1 MKIYKSLFHSPL
13 LTLGLFLGLFTAFSP
28 MAMALTALYQ
38 LPSNLATEA
47 AIEAVESCK
56 KDGYNVTATVV
67 NFEGN
72 TQVIIR
78 GDGAT
83 PHTLPNSFNK
93 AFTVITLAP
102 ITKVDSSEE
111 IAKKMTPAPLPVG
124 SLPLAPE
131 PLKGISFSTGGV
143 AIKVGDQIVGAIG
156 VSGSPG
162 GGLDQACAIR
172 GIEKIKP
179 RLVP

>member
-1 MKIYKSLFHSPL
+1 MKIHKSLLIF
-13 LTLGLFLGLFTAFSP
+13 GLFLGLFTSFPSIAL
-28 MAMALTALYQ
+28 ALTAFYE
-38 LPSNLATEA
+38 LPTNLAVEA
-47 AIEAVESCK
+47 AMEAVESCK

-67 NFEGN
+67 NKEGN
-72 TQVIIR
+72 TQVVIR

-102 ITKVDSSEE
+102 ITKTNSTEE

-124 SLPLAPE
+124 SLPLASD
-131 PLKGISFSTGGV
+131 PLKGLSFSTGGV
-143 AIKVGDQIVGAIG
+143 AIKVGEQMVGAIG
-156 VSGSPG
+156 VSGAPG
-162 GGLDQACAIR
+162 GGLDQACAIK
-172 GIEKIKP
+172 GIEKIKS

>member
-1 MKIYKSLFHSPL
+1 MRIYKSLFYSPL
-13 LTLGLFLGLFTAFSP
+13 LTLGLFVSFFTSFSP
-28 MAMALTALYQ
+28 VALALTALYQ
-38 LPSNLATEA
+38 LPSSLATEA

-56 KDGYNVTATVV
+56 KDGYNVTATIV
-67 NFEGN
+67 NSEGN

-102 ITKVDSSEE
+102 ITKVDSTEE

-162 GGLDQACAIR
+162 GGLDQTCAIR